1 MFIESTVQFPQLRE
15 TLQPGGIF
23 IDLNGNGKIETNAE
37 YFPDGG
43 IGNIDGKDC
52 WFDIRW

>member
-1 MFIESTVQFPQLRE
+1 MFIESTVLFPQLRE

-23 IDLNGNGKIETNAE
+23 IDLNGYGKIETNAE
-37 YFPDGG
+37 YFPDGS

-52 WFDIRW
+52 WFDIR